1 MLTRIAKAVAA
12 LVVLAGVGVGVAGA
26 TSTTSST
33 NTAQADRVL
42 HLVGTQAFKLAI
54 PVSGRPQDNRRPGDE
69 RLMVQDVTT
78 RATGRLVARSL
89 IDCTM
94 FRKDSVCT
102 FTFVFQTGQ
111 IALSGKIPAD
121 TNSKPFVVPVT
132 GGSGPYQGARGQMVV
147 ENPRTIDATYET
159 IYLLP

>member
-1 MLTRIAKAVAA
+1 MLKRLAIAMAA

-26 TSTTSST
+26 TST
-33 NTAQADRVL
+33 NTAPSGRVL

-54 PVSGRPQDNRRPGDE
+54 PVSGQPQDNRRPGDE

-111 IALSGKIPAD
+111 ISLSGRIPAD
-121 TNSKPFVVPVT
+121 TNSKPFIVPVT
-132 GGSGPYQGARGQMVV
+132 GGSGPYQNARGQMVV
-147 ENPRTIDATYET
+147 NNPRTIDATYET

>member
-1 MLTRIAKAVAA
+1 MLKRIAMVMTA

-26 TSTTSST
+26 TSTITST
-33 NTAQADRVL
+33 NTAPTGRVL

-54 PVSGRPQDNRRPGDE
+54 PVSGQPQQNRRPGDE

-78 RATGRLVARSL
+78 RATGRLVARSM

-111 IALSGKIPAD
+111 ISLSGRIPAD
-121 TNSKPFVVPVT
+121 TSVKPFVVPVT
-132 GGSGPYQGARGQMVV
+132 GGSGPYQNARGQMVV